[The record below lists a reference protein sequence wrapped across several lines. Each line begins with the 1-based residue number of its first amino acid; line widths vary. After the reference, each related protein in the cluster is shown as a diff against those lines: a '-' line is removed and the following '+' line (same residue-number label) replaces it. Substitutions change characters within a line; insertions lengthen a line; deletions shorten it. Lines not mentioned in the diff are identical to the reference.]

1 MSAAAL
7 YPQQAGSR
15 PVKPFLADKDMAFLT
30 LDEAGAVTDCD
41 GPVEELFGYAPR
53 DLIFRHVSLLVPRL
67 LYMELMPGGQLNSRL
82 RYLCH
87 IGLPF
92 LVRPREGKEFL
103 GALSLTDLGNPA
115 GQRVRLSIRRR

>member
-7 YPQQAGSR
+7 YPWQAGSR
-15 PVKPFLADKDMAFLT
+15 PGLPFMADKDMAFLT
-30 LDEAGAVTDCD
+30 LDEAGAVVDCD

-53 DLIFRHVSLLVPRL
+53 DLIFRHVSLLLPRL
-67 LYMELMPGGQLNSRL
+67 LYMELMPGGQINSRL
-82 RYLCH
+82 HYLCH

-92 LVRPREGKEFL
+92 RVQPREGGEFL

-115 GQRVRLSIRRR
+115 GRRVRLGIRRR